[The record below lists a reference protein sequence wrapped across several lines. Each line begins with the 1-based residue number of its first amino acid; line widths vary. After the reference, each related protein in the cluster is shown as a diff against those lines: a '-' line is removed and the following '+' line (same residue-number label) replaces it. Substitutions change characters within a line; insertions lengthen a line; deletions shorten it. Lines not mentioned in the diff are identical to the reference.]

1 MCGNNSRGRSTLR
14 PLRQAQGP
22 QGLRDLLS
30 TLLFFFTIIQ
40 AWCWTGA
47 ENQKTHEVYGMENS
61 QTKINSKEII
71 SYESV
76 NKENVKTQIFEIRGY
91 RVMFDKDIANYFGVT
106 TGNLNKAMKRNIKRF
121 PQSFCFQLSR
131 EEYFEILRF
140 QFGILEL
147 DQGKYSK
154 YLPYVYTEQGV
165 AMLTSAL
172 HTDRAIEASIQIIEA
187 FVEMTHYL
195 KQNSLLLPNE
205 ELKSLTLKHYQL
217 SEKVQKIEKNM
228 VTRSELSDLIQLF
241 DDNVKSE
248 EVLILDGEPF
258 KADVAYQS
266 IYGKAKKNIIVI
278 DDYIGIK
285 TLNHLAKTKQGLLI
299 TIITDNKGSHPLKLS
314 EYNDFLTEYPTKKI
328 SFIQACNKTHDRF
341 IILDYG
347 LSTMKIYHC
356 GASSKDAGN
365 KITTIAEIKRIDIYR
380 TIIKGLL
387 SNPILILK

>member
-1 MCGNNSRGRSTLR
+1 
-14 PLRQAQGP
+14 
-22 QGLRDLLS
+22 
-30 TLLFFFTIIQ
+30 
-40 AWCWTGA
+40 
-47 ENQKTHEVYGMENS
+47 MENS
-61 QTKINSKEII
+61 QTKINSEEII
-71 SYESV
+71 RFESV
-76 NKENVKTQIFEIRGY
+76 NKENVKTQIFEVRGY
-91 RVMFDKDIANYFGVT
+91 RVMFDKDIANYFAVT

-217 SEKVQKIEKNM
+217 SEKVQKIEESM
-228 VTRSELSDLIQLF
+228 ITRSELSDLIQLF

-248 EVLILDGEPF
+248 EVLILNGEPF
-258 KADVAYQS
+258 KADLAYQA
-266 IYGKAKKNIIVI
+266 IYSKAKKNIII
-278 DDYIGIK
+278 MDDYIGVK
-285 TLNHLAKTKQGLLI
+285 TLNHLAQTKQGI
-299 TIITDNKGSHPLKLS
+299 SIIIISDNKGSHPLKLS
-314 EYNDFLTEYPTKKI
+314 EYNDFLTEYPTKII

-365 KITTIAEIKRIDIYR
+365 KITTIAEIKRIDVYKN
-380 TIIKGLL
+380 IIKSLL

>member
-1 MCGNNSRGRSTLR
+1 
-14 PLRQAQGP
+14 
-22 QGLRDLLS
+22 
-30 TLLFFFTIIQ
+30 
-40 AWCWTGA
+40 
-47 ENQKTHEVYGMENS
+47 MENS
-61 QTKINSKEII
+61 QTKINSEEII
-71 SYESV
+71 RFESV
-76 NKENVKTQIFEIRGY
+76 NKENVKTQIFEVRGY

-121 PQSFCFQLSR
+121 PQSFCFQLTD
-131 EEYFEILRF
+131 EECSRF
-140 QFGILEL
+140 QIGILN
-147 DQGKYSK
+147 GPRGSNIK

-165 AMLTSAL
+165 AMLTSTL

-217 SEKVQKIEKNM
+217 SEKVQKIEENM
-228 VTRSELSDLIQLF
+228 ITRSELSDLIQLF

-266 IYGKAKKNIIVI
+266 IYGEAKKNIIVI

-285 TLNHLAKTKQGLLI
+285 TLNHLAKTKPGLLI

-314 EYNDFLTEYPTKKI
+314 EYNDFLTEYPTKEI
-328 SFIQACNKTHDRF
+328 LFIQACNKTHDRF

-365 KITTIAEIKRIDIYR
+365 KITTIAEIKRIDVYKN
-380 TIIKGLL
+380 IIKSLL

>member
-1 MCGNNSRGRSTLR
+1 
-14 PLRQAQGP
+14 
-22 QGLRDLLS
+22 
-30 TLLFFFTIIQ
+30 
-40 AWCWTGA
+40 
-47 ENQKTHEVYGMENS
+47 MENS
-61 QTKINSKEII
+61 QTKINSEEII
-71 SYESV
+71 RFESV
-76 NKENVKTQIFEIRGY
+76 NKENVKTQIFEVRGY
-91 RVMFDKDIANYFGVT
+91 RVMFDKDIANYFGVET
-106 TGNLNKAMKRNIKRF
+106 AALNRAMKRNIKRF
-121 PQSFCFQLSR
+121 PVNFCFQLNR
-131 EEYFEILRF
+131 EEYYEILRCH
-140 QFGILEL
+140 FGILEL
-147 DQGKYSK
+147 NQGKYSK
-154 YLPYVYTEQGV
+154 YLPFVYTEQGV

-217 SEKVQKIEKNM
+217 SE
-228 VTRSELSDLIQLF
+228 
-241 DDNVKSE
+241 
-248 EVLILDGEPF
+248 EVLILNGEPF

-266 IYGKAKKNIIVI
+266 IYGKAKKNIIVM
-278 DDYIGIK
+278 DDYIGVQ

-314 EYNDFLTEYPTKKI
+314 EYNDFLTEYPTKII

-365 KITTIAEIKRIDIYR
+365 KITTIAEIKRIDVYKN
-380 TIIKGLL
+380 IIKSLL